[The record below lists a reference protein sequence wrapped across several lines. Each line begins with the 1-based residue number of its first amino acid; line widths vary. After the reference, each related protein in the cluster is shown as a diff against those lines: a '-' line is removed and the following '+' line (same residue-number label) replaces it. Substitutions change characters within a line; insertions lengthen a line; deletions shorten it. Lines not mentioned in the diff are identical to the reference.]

1 MIRNVDSLLGIEKR
15 RWGNRT
21 PNTPGKARRSG
32 FLNYTRDRCN
42 MKRLCLRRS
51 KVERSLHL
59 SSNIEIRRRQTAA
72 NGGKAIVPSTASY
85 RRETQT
91 DRFATFYAT
100 SGKAISRSP
109 RNRIEYN
116 KMHRQKADC
125 TETRV
130 GTAKNRWK
138 STQHLNRFYT
148 SFGAT

>member
-15 RWGNRT
+15 RRGNRA
-21 PNTPGKARRSG
+21 PNTPGRARRSG

-42 MKRLCLRRS
+42 MKRLCLWRS

-72 NGGKAIVPSTASY
+72 NVEKQSYLRRLVIDGKPKPIV
-85 RRETQT
+85 
-91 DRFATFYAT
+91 F
-100 SGKAISRSP
+100 SRSP

-125 TETRV
+125 TGMRV
-130 GTAKNRWK
+130 SSAKNRWK
-138 STQHLNRFYT
+138 SMQHPNRILHQFRCNLIPNPC
-148 SFGAT
+148 